1 MQCYI
6 IYIYIYSIYI
16 RAGTKVAKQHSKQK
30 QTNIQRVC
38 KYFYQIALTFIGYTM
53 PPKLDY
59 CFITSTSLV
68 PVAVS
73 TWIQH
78 RWTEKWDRSSLQHR
92 LKFSGTRPHSWLD
105 YTSAHM
111 QNIKVGVAAKLRR
124 EKFSFE
130 CAANERRL
138 EHSNLLLNPNIYIY
152 TYTQCIIHTLVL

>member
-1 MQCYI
+1 MRLCIYI
-6 IYIYIYSIYI
+6 YTLNPVESNYRDGPTAHKNIHIICTCNVILYIYIYSIYI

-78 RWTEKWDRSSLQHR
+78 RWTEK
-92 LKFSGTRPHSWLD
+92 
-105 YTSAHM
+105 
-111 QNIKVGVAAKLRR
+111 
-124 EKFSFE
+124 
-130 CAANERRL
+130 
-138 EHSNLLLNPNIYIY
+138 
-152 TYTQCIIHTLVL
+152 